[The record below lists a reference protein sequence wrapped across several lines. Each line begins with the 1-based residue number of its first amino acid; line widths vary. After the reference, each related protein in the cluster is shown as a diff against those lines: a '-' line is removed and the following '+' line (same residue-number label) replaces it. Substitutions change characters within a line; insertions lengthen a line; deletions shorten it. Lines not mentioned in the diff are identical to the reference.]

1 MNFLSIFVILVLQ
14 VLSQNINASP
24 VSSSIDIDDFEDF
37 AKTGLN
43 PKRHSARSV
52 LEVRRRDTKKSSRKG
67 IKQLRKKF
75 EKKLDEMEFRYQER
89 ITKLEKDMQKHHYD
103 YDIKLSTLES
113 RLTLLASSNG
123 FVLYDDAKY
132 DGQDLENIH
141 VSHEEAEKLAGG
153 TRRLSRRDQP

>member
-1 MNFLSIFVILVLQ
+1 MNFISIFLILVLQ
-14 VLSQNINASP
+14 VLCQNITSSP
-24 VSSSIDIDDFEDF
+24 VSSSIDLDDFEDF
-37 AKTGLN
+37 QNTGLN

-52 LEVRRRDTKKSSRKG
+52 LEVRRRDSKKSSRKG

-75 EKKLDEMEFRYQER
+75 EKKLDEMEFRYQKR

-113 RLTLLASSNG
+113 RLTLLASNNG

-153 TRRLSRRDQP
+153 TRRLSRRNQP